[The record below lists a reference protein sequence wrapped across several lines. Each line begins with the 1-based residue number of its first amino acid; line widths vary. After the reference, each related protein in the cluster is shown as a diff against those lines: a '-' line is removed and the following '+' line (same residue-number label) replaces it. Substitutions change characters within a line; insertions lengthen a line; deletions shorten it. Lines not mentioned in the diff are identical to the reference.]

1 MKERNVAVRGPLAPY
16 ASDAARSRGRLYP
29 EPPSRT
35 RSDFQRDRDRII
47 HCTAFRRLAHKT
59 QVFVPLDGDHFRT
72 RLTHTIEVGQIARA
86 LARALRVDE
95 DLAEAVALAHDL
107 GHTPFGHAG
116 EGALEAC
123 MAPYGGFD
131 HNAQALRVVTLLE
144 RRYARYDGLD
154 LTWETL
160 EGIVKH
166 NGPLLPSAR
175 DEPPFPHP
183 EERAK
188 PASRRTR
195 EGIAPATAGSSSFE
209 TPPSISGLPEID
221 IQIRM
226 SGKPD
231 MRAAPQDEEPRAG
244 EARRRSLARYISEF
258 DAIFPLNLSSFA
270 SVEAQ
275 AAAQADDIAYIGHD
289 IDDGLRAELFSLE
302 DIARTPFIAGVL
314 THIRDEHPRLERHRV
329 IHELVRRVITAFVED
344 AIGESLRRI
353 ARVAPK
359 SADEAR
365 AAGETLVGLSP
376 PMAEAERHIKAFLF
390 ANMYRHE
397 KITGVWERARDA
409 ISRLF
414 PAFFENPGLMPD
426 EWAAQAVALAGADRA
441 VVVADYIAGMTDRYA
456 LNEVKRV
463 FGG

>member
-1 MKERNVAVRGPLAPY
+1 MKERNVAVRGPLAAY

-29 EPPSRT
+29 EPPSPT

-166 NGPLLPSAR
+166 NGPLLRRDADPHPSL
-175 DEPPFPHP
+175 PHP
-183 EERAK
+183 EEPIAGAAK
-188 PASRRTR
+188 GRPLS
-195 EGIAPATAGSSSFE
+195 
-209 TPPSISGLPEID
+209 
-221 IQIRM
+221 
-226 SGKPD
+226 
-231 MRAAPQDEEPRAG
+231 
-244 EARRRSLARYISEF
+244 RYISEF

-275 AAAQADDIAYIGHD
+275 AAAQADYIAYIGHD